1 MTGQP
6 LTLRKSKTIS
16 LNMPVI
22 LIIIMIHIIRIME
35 YYALHYLKC
44 SHDTYDPERG
54 VVQLPQ
60 TVKVLIEDSEN
71 TVILLTIERGWSH

>member
-6 LTLRKSKTIS
+6 LTLRKS
-16 LNMPVI
+16 NMRQTCLYSNNNI
-22 LIIIMIHIIRIME
+22 CIRVME

-60 TVKVLIEDSEN
+60 ALKVHVYTKKIY
-71 TVILLTIERGWSH
+71 